1 MKKLRKLIKDS
12 EGFKQFTEILITRV
26 KENRPI
32 SDNPMLDGMITGFI
46 LSTPSSEYLFTDR
59 EMGSLLDGTIQK
71 LEHVAS
77 WVSNNEDELCSMLES
92 TPVSE
97 RKISREWFDMIL
109 DKYEISINTLDG
121 WDKDR
126 MYYSFYEEK
135 ITKEEFKKRLNNS
148 TITYNA
154 EFLESEW
161 IN

>member
-1 MKKLRKLIKDS
+1 M
-12 EGFKQFTEILITRV
+12 LITQV

-32 SDNPMLDGMITGFI
+32 SENPMLDGMIIGFI
-46 LSTPSSEYLFTDR
+46 LSTPSSEYLFIDR

-71 LEHVAS
+71 LEHVTT
-77 WVSNNEDELCSMLES
+77 WVTNNEDELSSILES
-92 TPVSE
+92 NPVPE
-97 RKISREWFDMIL
+97 RKTSNEWFDMIP

-121 WDKDR
+121 WNKER
-126 MYYSFYEEK
+126 LHHSMFEEK

-148 TITYNA
+148 TITYNV

>member
-12 EGFKQFTEILITRV
+12 DGFNHLTEMLIASV
-26 KENRPI
+26 KENRSI
-32 SDNPMLDGMITGFI
+32 SDNPMLDGMIIGFI
-46 LSTPSSEYLFTDR
+46 LSTPSSEYLFTDS

-71 LEHVAS
+71 LEHVAT
-77 WVSNNEDELCSMLES
+77 WVTNNEDELCRMLES
-92 TPVSE
+92 NPVPE
-97 RKISREWFDMIL
+97 RKISREWFDLIPG
-109 DKYEISINTLDG
+109 KYEISINTLDG

>member
-1 MKKLRKLIKDS
+1 MKKLRELIKDS
-12 EGFKQFTEILITRV
+12 EGFAHFTEILITQV

-32 SDNPMLDGMITGFI
+32 SENPMLDGMIIGFI

-59 EMGSLLDGTIQK
+59 DAGSLLDGTIQK
-71 LEHVAS
+71 LEHVAT

-92 TPVSE
+92 NPVSE
-97 RKISREWFDMIL
+97 RKTSSEWFDMIP

-121 WDKDR
+121 WNKER
-126 MYYSFYEEK
+126 LHHSMFEEK